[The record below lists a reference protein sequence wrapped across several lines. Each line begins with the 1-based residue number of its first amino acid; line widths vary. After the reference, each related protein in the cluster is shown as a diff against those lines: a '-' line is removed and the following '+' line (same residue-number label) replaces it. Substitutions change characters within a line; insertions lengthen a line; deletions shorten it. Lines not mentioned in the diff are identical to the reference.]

1 MNTIRQKRTG
11 LACALIVAFATVA
24 AGAYADDTTTPV
36 DPSATSSTDADSS
49 SSSDA
54 TVAPQTAAQ
63 LDALVAPI
71 ALYPDSLVAQILA
84 ATQFPDQ
91 VAFADYWVGANK
103 TMSKDDFA
111 AAVDKETWD
120 ASVKALTQ
128 FPDVLH
134 DLATNLSWSSS
145 LGEAFHFQQPD
156 VMAAVQAMRAKA
168 EAAGNL
174 KTTSQIK
181 VVQQDP
187 QTIVIQPASP
197 DVVYVPQYNPT
208 VVYGA
213 PYVVPY
219 YTPVYPYPAATA
231 AISFGAGIAVGAAIG
246 GGFGWGFH
254 SWGLGWGGGGGWG
267 HTTIIYNHTTY
278 NHTTINN
285 NTWNNHNTWN
295 RNTTWNGNRNN
306 YNGYHPWGPHPG
318 PNGPHNYTPNGGRNG
333 DHGLIGGNGGVDH
346 GPNGGRN
353 GDHGLIGGNGG
364 VQNRFLPG
372 THPATPAASTATR
385 PVSPAE
391 NRLGGATENR
401 PGATENRLGG
411 ATENRPGATE
421 NRPAAS
427 ADHNLLGG
435 AQRSAAQG
443 RRTAWNG
450 DGASSRAE
458 SMRGRQS
465 MHAARPAQMHAAHA
479 PRTPHPSAPRGG
491 GRRR

>member
-24 AGAYADDTTTPV
+24 AGAHADDTTTPV
-36 DPSATSSTDADSS
+36 DPAATSSTDAASAS
-49 SSSDA
+49 PDA
-54 TVAPQTAAQ
+54 TVAPQTADQ

-91 VAFADYWVGANK
+91 VAFADYWVSENK

-134 DLATNLSWSSS
+134 NLATNLSWASN

-156 VMAAVQAMRAKA
+156 VMAAVQTMRAKA
-168 EAAGNL
+168 EASGNL

-219 YTPVYPYPAATA
+219 YTPVYPYPVASA

-295 RNTTWNGNRNN
+295 NNNWHNRNTWNGNRDN
-306 YNGYHPWGPHPG
+306 YNGYHPWNPNNSPNRG

-333 DHGLIGGNGGVDH
+333 DHGLIGGNGGVEH

-364 VQNRFLPG
+364 TQNRFLPG
-372 THPATPAASTATR
+372 THPATPATANR
-385 PVSPAE
+385 PLAPNESRP
-391 NRLGGATENR
+391 LGGATENR
-401 PGATENRLGG
+401 P
-411 ATENRPGATE
+411 
-421 NRPAAS
+421 AANS
-427 ADHNLLGG
+427 DRNLLGG

-465 MHAARPAQMHAAHA
+465 VRSRPMQMHAAHA
-479 PRTPHPSAPRGG
+479 PRAPHPSAPRGG